1 MSENKKVEYI
11 VGIDVGGTSI
21 KMGLFNTNDELIDK
35 TSFNTRTVEY
45 LIDDIYD
52 NIKELFNNNGLSL
65 ESLKGIGIGFPGHV
79 DGSIGTVVY
88 SNNLIAHNFEIVK
101 LLKERINTFIRI
113 SNDANVA
120 ALGEYHFGKGKDYKN
135 IVFVTLGT
143 GIGGG
148 IIIDGHML
156 EGKNGAGAEIGHMVI
171 STNGQLCNCGR
182 RGCFETYASATALI
196 RNARVAM
203 INNPNSLLWK
213 VVDKPEK
220 LDGMAFFD
228 ALAMNDKVAHIVFEQ
243 YVEDLAEGLT
253 NLANIFR
260 PDAIILGGG
269 ISYRGDSLMEPLQ
282 NRLAKMIYGGQWNAR
297 VELMVSTLKNDA
309 GIYGAY
315 AMCTKLK

>member
-1 MSENKKVEYI
+1 MNTNLEYI

-35 TSFNTRTVEY
+35 ISFSTRTIEY

-65 ESLKGIGIGFPGHV
+65 DSLKGIGIGFPGHV

-88 SNNLIAHNFEIVK
+88 SNNLVAHNFEIVK
-101 LLKERINTFIRI
+101 LLKQKINTFVRI

-171 STNGQLCNCGR
+171 STNGQLCSCGR

-213 VVDKPEK
+213 TAEKPEK
-220 LDGMAFFD
+220 LDGMSFFD
-228 ALAMNDKVAHIVFEQ
+228 ALAMNDKVANIVFEQ
-243 YVEDLAEGLT
+243 YIEDLADGLT

-315 AMCTKLK
+315 AMCTKLKK

>member
-1 MSENKKVEYI
+1 MKYY
-11 VGIDVGGTSI
+11 VGIDVGGTSV
-21 KMGLFNTNDELIDK
+21 KMGLFNDKDELLERI
-35 TSFNTRTVEY
+35 SFNTRTVEY
-45 LIDDIYD
+45 IVDDIYE
-52 NIKELFNNNGLSL
+52 NINKLFASKNLL
-65 ESLKGIGIGFPGHV
+65 LDDLKGIGIGFPGHV
-79 DGSIGTVVY
+79 DGSTGTVVY
-88 SNNLIAHNFEIVK
+88 SNNLVAHNFEIVK
-101 LLKERINTFIRI
+101 LLKQKIDTFIRI

-120 ALGEYHFGKGKDYKN
+120 ALGEYHFGRGKEFKN

-171 STNGQLCNCGR
+171 STNGQLCSCGR

-203 INNPNSLLWK
+203 INNPTSLLWK
-213 VVDKPEK
+213 YAKKPED
-220 LDGMAFFD
+220 LDGMGFFD
-228 ALAMNDKVAHIVFEQ
+228 ALAENDKVATIVFEQ
-243 YVEDLAEGLT
+243 YIEDLADGLT

>member
-1 MSENKKVEYI
+1 MLTKSAI
-11 VGIDVGGTSI
+11 
-21 KMGLFNTNDELIDK
+21 
-35 TSFNTRTVEY
+35 
-45 LIDDIYD
+45 
-52 NIKELFNNNGLSL
+52 L
-65 ESLKGIGIGFPGHV
+65 EEIRKG
-79 DGSIGTVVY
+79 
-88 SNNLIAHNFEIVK
+88 
-101 LLKERINTFIRI
+101 
-113 SNDANVA
+113 
-120 ALGEYHFGKGKDYKN
+120 N
-135 IVFVTLGT
+135 IVIQPFNQKQLNPNSYNVTLNERLEVYACKVLDAYKPNPT
-143 GIGGG
+143 EE
-148 IIIDGHML
+148 IIIPK
-156 EGKNGAGAEIGHMVI
+156 EGYVLKPNVLYLAR
-171 STNGQLCNCGR
+171 TNEYT
-182 RGCFETYASATALI
+182 ETYASATALI

-213 VVDKPEK
+213 VVDNPEK

-228 ALAMNDKVAHIVFEQ
+228 ALAMNDKVANIVFEQ
-243 YVEDLAEGLT
+243 YIEDLAEGLT

>member
-1 MSENKKVEYI
+1 MNTNLEYI

-35 TSFNTRTVEY
+35 ISFSTRTIEY
-45 LIDDIYD
+45 LVDDIYD

-65 ESLKGIGIGFPGHV
+65 DSLKGIGIGFPGHV

-88 SNNLIAHNFEIVK
+88 SNNLVAHNFEIVK
-101 LLKERINTFIRI
+101 LLKQKINTFVRI

-171 STNGQLCNCGR
+171 STNGQLCSCGR

-213 VVDKPEK
+213 TAEKPEK
-220 LDGMAFFD
+220 LDGMSFFD
-228 ALAMNDKVAHIVFEQ
+228 ALAMNDKVANIVFEQ
-243 YVEDLAEGLT
+243 YIEDLADGLT

-315 AMCTKLK
+315 AMCTKLKK

>member
-1 MSENKKVEYI
+1 MNTNLEYI

-35 TSFNTRTVEY
+35 ISFSTRTVEY
-45 LIDDIYD
+45 LVDDIYD

-65 ESLKGIGIGFPGHV
+65 DSLKGIGIGFPGHV

-88 SNNLIAHNFEIVK
+88 SNNLVAHNFEIVK
-101 LLKERINTFIRI
+101 LLKQKINTFVRI

-171 STNGQLCNCGR
+171 STNGQLCSCGR

-213 VVDKPEK
+213 TAEKPEK
-220 LDGMAFFD
+220 LDGMSFFD
-228 ALAMNDKVAHIVFEQ
+228 ALAMNDKVANIVFEQ
-243 YVEDLAEGLT
+243 YIEDLADGLT

-315 AMCTKLK
+315 AMCTKLKK

>member
-21 KMGLFNTNDELIDK
+21 KMGLFNTNDELLDK

-120 ALGEYHFGKGKDYKN
+120 ALGEYHFGKGKDYNN

-171 STNGQLCNCGR
+171 STNGQVCNCGR

-213 VVDKPEK
+213 VVDNPEK

-228 ALAMNDKVAHIVFEQ
+228 ALAMNDKVANIVFEQ

>member
-1 MSENKKVEYI
+1 MNTNLEYV

-35 TSFNTRTVEY
+35 ISFNTRTVEY
-45 LIDDIYD
+45 LVDDMYD
-52 NIKELFNNNGLSL
+52 NIKILFDNNGLSL
-65 ESLKGIGIGFPGHV
+65 TSLKGIGIGFPGHV
-79 DGSIGTVVY
+79 DGSTGTVVY
-88 SNNLIAHNFEIVK
+88 SNNLVAHNFEIVK
-101 LLKERINTFIRI
+101 LLQEKVNTYIRI

-120 ALGEYHFGKGKDYKN
+120 ALGEYHFGKGRDYKN

-171 STNGQLCNCGR
+171 STNGQLCSCGR

-196 RNARVAM
+196 RSARVAM

-213 VVDKPEK
+213 TAGKPEK
-220 LDGMAFFD
+220 LDGISFFD
-228 ALAMNDKVAHIVFEQ
+228 ALAMNDKVANIVFEQ
-243 YVEDLAEGLT
+243 YIEDLADGLT

-315 AMCTKLK
+315 AMCTKLKK

>member
-1 MSENKKVEYI
+1 
-11 VGIDVGGTSI
+11 
-21 KMGLFNTNDELIDK
+21 MGLFNTNDELIDK
-35 TSFNTRTVEY
+35 ISFSTRTIEY

-65 ESLKGIGIGFPGHV
+65 DSLKGIGIGFPGHV

-88 SNNLIAHNFEIVK
+88 SNNLVAHNFEIVK
-101 LLKERINTFIRI
+101 LLKQKINTFVRI

-171 STNGQLCNCGR
+171 STNGQLCSCGR

-213 VVDKPEK
+213 TAEKPEK
-220 LDGMAFFD
+220 LDGMSFFD
-228 ALAMNDKVAHIVFEQ
+228 ALAMNDKVANIVFEQ
-243 YVEDLAEGLT
+243 YIEDLADGLT

-315 AMCTKLK
+315 AMCTKLKK

>member
-1 MSENKKVEYI
+1 MSNNLEYI

-35 TSFNTRTVEY
+35 ISFSTRTVEY
-45 LIDDIYD
+45 IVDDIY
-52 NIKELFNNNGLSL
+52 NHIKDLFNNNGLSL
-65 ESLKGIGIGFPGHV
+65 DSLKGIGIGFPGHV

-88 SNNLIAHNFEIVK
+88 SNNLVAHNFEIVK
-101 LLKERINTFIRI
+101 LLKEKINTYIRI

-171 STNGQLCNCGR
+171 STNGQLCSCGR

-203 INNPNSLLWK
+203 INNPTSLLWK
-213 VVDKPEK
+213 TAQKPEN
-220 LDGMAFFD
+220 LDGMSFFD
-228 ALAMNDKVAHIVFEQ
+228 ALAMNDKVANIVFEQ
-243 YVEDLAEGLT
+243 YIEDLADGLT

-297 VELMVSTLKNDA
+297 VELMVSALKNDA
-309 GIYGAY
+309 GIFGAY
-315 AMCTKLK
+315 AMCTKLKK

>member
-1 MSENKKVEYI
+1 MNQKNAYY

-21 KMGLFNTNDELIDK
+21 KMGLFKDDDTLLDK
-35 TSFNTRTVEY
+35 TSFSTKTVEY
-45 LIDDIYD
+45 LVDDIYD
-52 NIKELFNNNGLSL
+52 NIKNLFDNNGLSL
-65 ESLKGIGIGFPGHV
+65 DVLSGIGIGFPGHV
-79 DGSIGTVVY
+79 DGSTGTVVY

-101 LLKERINTFIRI
+101 LLKAKINTFIRI

-120 ALGEYHFGKGKDYKN
+120 ALGEYHFGKGREYKN

-203 INNPNSLLWK
+203 INNPTSLLWK
-213 VVDKPEK
+213 VVDQPEK

>member
-1 MSENKKVEYI
+1 MNAIEKVNHI
-11 VGIDVGGTSI
+11 IGIDVGGTSI

-35 TSFNTRTVEY
+35 ITFNTRTVEY
-45 LIDDIYD
+45 LIEDIYN
-52 NIKELFNNNGLSL
+52 NIKLLFDNNGLSL

-101 LLKERINTFIRI
+101 LLKEKINTFIRI

-120 ALGEYHFGKGKDYKN
+120 ALGEYHFGKGKDYNN

-171 STNGQLCNCGR
+171 STNGQVCNCGR

-213 VVDKPEK
+213 VVDNPEK

-228 ALAMNDKVAHIVFEQ
+228 ALAMNDKVANIVFEQ
-243 YVEDLAEGLT
+243 YIEDLAEGLT